1 MENLNVNL
9 VEEPKNEVQVEEV
22 IVPDFTSLEE
32 IMIMTAKENAVGKE
46 LKYFWNN
53 NEKVIVKH
61 RRNIMRTTLELHS
74 KKETDNKVV
83 TAEGDYQVKEYVI
96 PDIEWIKAIVNYSHR
111 IYLTNVAKTNEV
123 YLTSKS
129 RPLYAV
135 NSDVLKH
142 GEVLS
147 PSSLKKALLQISQ
160 YNDDF
165 KKTAEITKNPIAFC
179 DLHGVF
185 KDKDTY
191 RVIDRTKDRAY
202 SQLLAIQMTD
212 FLEYTGADD
221 KLSDDALVRIISNGE
236 LGKKAE

>member
-1 MENLNVNL
+1 MENLNL
-9 VEEPKNEVQVEEV
+9 QPQIEEAKVEVVQ
-22 IVPDFTSLEE
+22 IDTFTSLEE

-53 NEKVIVKH
+53 SEKVIVKH
-61 RRNIMRTTLELHS
+61 RRNIIRTLLELHS
-74 KKETDNKVV
+74 KKETDNKVI

-96 PDIEWIKAIVNYSHR
+96 PAIEWIKAIVNYSHR

-129 RPLYAV
+129 RPMFAAD
-135 NSDVLKH
+135 SDVLAK

-147 PSSLKKALLQISQ
+147 PSSLKKALQQIVQ
-160 YNDDF
+160 YNEEY
-165 KKTAEITKNPIAFC
+165 KTTVEISKNPIAFC

-185 KDKDTY
+185 KDFDTY